1 MQWGQGCFY
10 WDFLLHY
17 QTAVVIL
24 EDRTNYLQELLDFF
38 SGTEKL
44 VIKIHLAC
52 EQLLWARHTAR
63 CFPAPVK
70 NLIALKLQIYGHE
83 HTCTC
88 RCWHSKECIL
98 MLKWVMLWPRTK
110 NLPVAQEYF
119 KLVLPCPML
128 FHYEHLV
135 ACKLVSNAQHTFT
148 YPLQQ
153 LIIAFLNAYESFNI
167 VLFLRWSTVWR
178 RKEYPGP

>member
-98 MLKWVMLWPRTK
+98 ILKWGNSFSEQCYDQGQRTCQWLRSIS
-110 NLPVAQEYF
+110 NLYYHAPCSFIMNIWWLANLY
-119 KLVLPCPML
+119 LMHSTHLHIHYNSSLLP
-128 FHYEHLV
+128 F
-135 ACKLVSNAQHTFT
+135 
-148 YPLQQ
+148 
-153 LIIAFLNAYESFNI
+153 
-167 VLFLRWSTVWR
+167 
-178 RKEYPGP
+178 